1 LNFIIFRLRDSQR
14 RAVPSVSVFM
24 RLFGR
29 SLHTEQG
36 RGGDYISP
44 EGCSIGV
51 AVVFILILK
60 GKNTGAGKNK
70 GG

>member
-1 LNFIIFRLRDSQR
+1 
-14 RAVPSVSVFM
+14 M
-24 RLFGR
+24 GLFGR
-29 SLHTEQG
+29 SLHTEQE
-36 RGGDYISP
+36 RGGDYVSP

-70 GG
+70 RG

>member
-1 LNFIIFRLRDSQR
+1 ML
-14 RAVPSVSVFM
+14 
-24 RLFGR
+24 LFGR
-29 SLHTEQG
+29 SLHTEQE

-44 EGCSIGV
+44 EGYSIGV

-70 GG
+70 RG

>member
-1 LNFIIFRLRDSQR
+1 MNFIIFRLRDSKH
-14 RAVPSVSVFM
+14 RAVPSATVFM
-24 RLFGR
+24 GLFGR
-29 SLHTEQG
+29 SLHTEQE
-36 RGGDYISP
+36 RGGDYVSP

-70 GG
+70 RG